1 MIYVPKPRR
10 DLHASRVVHDPRPA
24 CAVRR
29 TVLKAQSLFIATVT
43 GERNAVGEEVQLVQ
57 AVTVLVVGVFDG

>member
-1 MIYVPKPRR
+1 
-10 DLHASRVVHDPRPA
+10 
-24 CAVRR
+24 VRR

>member
-1 MIYVPKPRR
+1 MIYAPKPRR
-10 DLHASRVVHDPRPA
+10 DLHASRVVHDRPA